1 MDELAFKAASL
12 RRVIGELPSAIVAF
26 SGGVDSSL
34 LVAVCAELLGG
45 RAVAVTG
52 VSPSLA
58 PSEREEARAVARR
71 IGIRH
76 REIETDEFARPAY
89 VENSPERC
97 FQCKDELFGLLTA
110 LASEDLGDA
119 VVLDGAN
126 VDDAGDFRP
135 GRRAAAAH
143 GVRSPLAEAG
153 LTKADVRAL
162 SQQLGLPTCYKPA
175 MACLASRVPY
185 GSPVTPEKLRQ
196 VAAAEAALRALGF
209 RQLRVRHHDQV
220 ARVELTGDELA
231 RALEEPTRGALV
243 AAVKAAGFAY
253 VTLDLE
259 GFRSGAMN
267 EVLPLTG
274 IRRQSPG
281 LASAIAGSD
290 RDPGVR

>member
-1 MDELAFKAASL
+1 MDELASRAEAL
-12 RRVIGELPSAIVAF
+12 RRVIGELPGAIVAF
-26 SGGVDSSL
+26 SGGADSSL
-34 LVAVCAELLGG
+34 LAALCAELLGD

-52 VSPSLA
+52 VSPALA
-58 PSEREEARAVARR
+58 PSEHEAARAVARQ
-71 IGIRH
+71 IGIGH

-89 VENSPERC
+89 VANSPQRC
-97 FQCKDELFGLLTA
+97 FQCKDELYGLLSA
-110 LASEDLGDA
+110 LAAEDLGEA

-162 SQQLGLPTCYKPA
+162 SQQLGLPTWDKPA

-196 VAAAEAALRALGF
+196 IAEAEAALRDLGF

-220 ARVELTGDELA
+220 ARVELTGEELA
-231 RALEEPTRGALV
+231 RAVAEPTRSALV

-267 EVLPLTG
+267 EVLPLSAVG
-274 IRRQSPG
+274 DRRSPG
-281 LASAIAGSD
+281 
-290 RDPGVR
+290 